1 MLNLLRKDYI
11 ALKSSLWVI
20 LFYFFVFSVAFI
32 PTVEVS
38 MYFVGIYTAF
48 SSIMLATMND
58 IKNNNH
64 KFLVTLPISRTN
76 IVQAKYLS
84 AILYSL
90 CGVLASFGAHRL
102 VNFIFPELNKPDVS
116 VLDILIAV
124 GIVLV
129 LISIYMPLFY
139 ALSKK
144 GAGIIQ
150 TVFLI
155 VLIILAQPVA
165 SILSMAGENGMG
177 RASVYVFVSVC
188 ILLLFI
194 ASYFVTVRL
203 FARKDL

>member
-1 MLNLLRKDYI
+1 MLNLIRKDYI
-11 ALKSSLWVI
+11 ALKSSLWTI
-20 LFYFFVFSVAFI
+20 IFYFVVFSVAFI
-32 PTVEVS
+32 PTVEMS

-48 SSIMLATMND
+48 GSIMLATMID
-58 IKNNNH
+58 IKNHNH
-64 KFLVTLPISRTN
+64 KFLVTLPISRRN

-84 AILYSL
+84 AVLYTL
-90 CGVLASFGAHRL
+90 FGVFASSGAHWL
-102 VNFIFPELNKPDVS
+102 LNVLFPELNKPDLS
-116 VLDILIAV
+116 VLDILISI
-124 GIVLV
+124 GMVLV

-144 GAGIIQ
+144 GAGIIN
-150 TVFLI
+150 TVFMF

-165 SILSMAGENGMG
+165 SLMSMAGENGMG
-177 RASVYVFVSVC
+177 RASVYVVVSVC

>member
-11 ALKSSLWVI
+11 ALKSSLWSI
-20 LFYFFVFSVAFI
+20 LFYFVVFSVAFI
-32 PTVEVS
+32 PTVEMS

-48 SSIMLATMND
+48 GSIMLATMID
-58 IKNNNH
+58 IKNHNH
-64 KFLVTLPISRTN
+64 KFLVTLPLSRRN

-84 AILYSL
+84 AVLYTL
-90 CGVLASFGAHRL
+90 LGVFASSGAHWL
-102 VNFIFPELNKPDVS
+102 VNFLFPELNKPDLS
-116 VLDILIAV
+116 VLDILISV
-124 GIVLV
+124 GILLV

-139 ALSKK
+139 VLSKK
-144 GAGIIQ
+144 GAGIIN
-150 TVFLI
+150 TVFMF

-165 SILSMAGENGMG
+165 SLMSMAGENGMG

>member
-1 MLNLLRKDYI
+1 MLNLIRKDYI
-11 ALKSSLWVI
+11 ALKSSLWTI
-20 LFYFFVFSVAFI
+20 IFYFVVFSVAFI
-32 PTVEVS
+32 PTVEMS

-48 SSIMLATMND
+48 GSIMLATMID
-58 IKNNNH
+58 IKNHNH
-64 KFLVTLPISRTN
+64 KFLVTLPISRRN

-84 AILYSL
+84 AVLYTL
-90 CGVLASFGAHRL
+90 FGVFASSGAHWL
-102 VNFIFPELNKPDVS
+102 LNVLFPELNKPDLS
-116 VLDILIAV
+116 ALDILISI
-124 GIVLV
+124 GMVLV

-144 GAGIIQ
+144 GAGIIN
-150 TVFLI
+150 TVFMF

-165 SILSMAGENGMG
+165 WLMSMAGENGMG
-177 RASVYVFVSVC
+177 RASVYVVVSVC

>member
-32 PTVEVS
+32 PTVEMS

-48 SSIMLATMND
+48 GSIMLATMID
-58 IKNNNH
+58 IKNHNH
-64 KFLVTLPISRTN
+64 KFLVMLPLRRRN

-84 AILYSL
+84 AILYTL
-90 CGVLASFGAHRL
+90 FCVFASFGAHWL
-102 VNFIFPELNKPDVS
+102 VNFLFPELNKPHFS
-116 VLDILIAV
+116 ILDILISV
-124 GIVLV
+124 GMVLV

-144 GAGIIQ
+144 GAGIIN
-150 TVFLI
+150 TVFMF

-165 SILSMAGENGMG
+165 SLLYMAGENGMG
-177 RASVYVFVSVC
+177 RASIYVFVSVC

>member
-11 ALKSSLWVI
+11 ALKSSLWSI
-20 LFYFFVFSVAFI
+20 LFYFVVFSVAFI
-32 PTVEVS
+32 PTVEMS

-48 SSIMLATMND
+48 GSIMLATMID
-58 IKNNNH
+58 IKNHNH
-64 KFLVTLPISRTN
+64 KFLVTLPLSRRN

-84 AILYSL
+84 AILYTL
-90 CGVLASFGAHRL
+90 FGVFASSGAHWL
-102 VNFIFPELNKPDVS
+102 VNFLFPELNKPDLS
-116 VLDILIAV
+116 VLDILISV
-124 GIVLV
+124 GMVLV

-144 GAGIIQ
+144 GAGIIN
-150 TVFLI
+150 TVFMI

-165 SILSMAGENGMG
+165 SLMNMAGENGMA
-177 RASVYVFVSVC
+177 RASVYVFVSIC

>member
-11 ALKSSLWVI
+11 ALKSSLWSI
-20 LFYFFVFSVAFI
+20 LFYFVVFSVAFI
-32 PTVEVS
+32 PTVEMS

-48 SSIMLATMND
+48 GSIMLATMID
-58 IKNNNH
+58 IKNHNH
-64 KFLVTLPISRTN
+64 KFLVTLPLSRRN

-84 AILYSL
+84 AVLYTL
-90 CGVLASFGAHRL
+90 FGVFASSGAHWL
-102 VNFIFPELNKPDVS
+102 VNFLFPELNKPDLS
-116 VLDILIAV
+116 VLDILISV
-124 GIVLV
+124 GMVLV

-144 GAGIIQ
+144 GAGIIN
-150 TVFLI
+150 TVFMI

-165 SILSMAGENGMG
+165 SLLYMAGENGMG

-194 ASYFVTVRL
+194 VSYFVTVRL